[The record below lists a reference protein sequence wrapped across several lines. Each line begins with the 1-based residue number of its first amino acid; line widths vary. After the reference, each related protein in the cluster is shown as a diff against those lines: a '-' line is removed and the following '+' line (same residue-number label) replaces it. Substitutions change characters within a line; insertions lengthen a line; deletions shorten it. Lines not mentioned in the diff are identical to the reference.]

1 MNRVV
6 EGRVRLYLIGL
17 MIAMIVVGAGGG
29 FMWVEEVKTQGYYF
43 EIKASHDNDYAD
55 LKHHENL

>member
-1 MNRVV
+1 MNRIV

-17 MIAMIVVGAGGG
+17 FAAITLVGAWGG

-43 EIKASHDNDYAD
+43 ELKAGHDNDYAD
-55 LKHHENL
+55 LKHHENN